1 VAKNPNAV
9 EKILSRIGKSVTYEY
24 PGTEGKRRGVLRDRI
39 ALSATPNAAGIPYWH
54 IVDLI
59 DFSDHKEP
67 WIRIGYYRKPK
78 DRLVFAGQTT
88 STHRISQWRRLFI
101 KAAKEKPWFRRLLED
116 VTKELKKK

>member
-1 VAKNPNAV
+1 VATNLSPV
-9 EKILSRIGKSVTYEY
+9 EKILNRIGKSVTYEY
-24 PGTEGKRRGVLRDRI
+24 PGSEGKRRGVLRDRTV
-39 ALSATPNAAGIPYWH
+39 LSAGRNPTGVHYWH

-88 STHRISQWRRLFI
+88 STHRHIAVETPICQGSARQGMVQEV
-101 KAAKEKPWFRRLLED
+101 A
-116 VTKELKKK
+116 